1 MKEKRVLAMFI
12 TSAVTLV
19 ASLAVTFGVLMT
31 LADPVV
37 ATGVTRY
44 QFAFNY
50 TNNSLISVDGNTLKL
65 KEDIIFQPASS
76 VIWSEEEGKQALWFN
91 GSNIEDDI
99 VYGDESISTKIK
111 VIPFRVTNKFAQ
123 GIQAKIKVSYDK
135 ESSALAKFTYVKLYD
150 YKTATFVDYTDAQ
163 TIDLAADTFA
173 DYAVVI
179 CVDDTYNF
187 SVADQINWGT
197 DWVAFNVEVENITV
211 IE

>member
-44 QFAFNY
+44 QYAFNY
-50 TNNSLISVDGNTLKL
+50 TNDSLISADGNTLKL
-65 KEDIIFQPASS
+65 KEDVIFQPASS
-76 VIWSEEEGKQALWFN
+76 VIWSEEEGKQAIWFN
-91 GSNIEDDI
+91 GSSIEDDI

-111 VIPFRVTNKFAQ
+111 VVPFRVTNKFAQ
-123 GIQAKIKVSYDK
+123 SIQAKITVSYDK
-135 ESSALAKFTYVKLYD
+135 DESALAKYTYVKIYD
-150 YKTATFVDYTDAQ
+150 YKTATFVDYADGMTIELTPDA
-163 TIDLAADTFA
+163 FA
-173 DYAVVI
+173 DYAVVV

-187 SVADQINWGT
+187 DVNDQINWGA
-197 DWVAFNVEVENITV
+197 DWVAFNVEVENTTV

>member
-44 QFAFNY
+44 QYAFNY
-50 TNNSLISVDGNTLKL
+50 TNDSLISADGNTLKL

-76 VIWSEEEGKQALWFN
+76 IVWGDDVIWFN
-91 GSNIEDDI
+91 GSSIEDDI
-99 VYGDESISTKIK
+99 VYGDESISTKLK
-111 VIPFRVTNKFAQ
+111 VIPFRVTNKFAST
-123 GIQAKIKVSYDK
+123 IQAKVTVAYDADA
-135 ESSALAKFTYVKLYD
+135 SALARFTYVKVYD
-150 YKTATFVDYTDAQ
+150 FKTSTFVDYTEAF
-163 TIDLAADTFA
+163 TVELAADATV
-173 DYAVVI
+173 DYAIVV

-187 SVADQINWGT
+187 DATNQIAWGT
-197 DWVAFNVEVENITV
+197 DFLTFNIIVENTTV
-211 IE
+211 FE